1 MKKKADPVL
10 LEVIRNSFETI
21 ADEIALIMLRTAY
34 SAIVRDAMDYSTAIC
49 DSRGRTLAQG
59 LTTPLHLGSFYDAM
73 QHVIRQYEGRI
84 EPGDVFIGNDPYV
97 ASGQHL
103 PDIYIILPIFID
115 GALEGWSTTVAHHV
129 DVGGIIP
136 GSNALGA
143 TEIYQEGLRLPF
155 LKLYDKGNLNQAIW
169 DIILTNVRV
178 PELLLGDLHA
188 QSVACHV
195 GAREY
200 EELFR
205 RYGAE
210 TMHFHID
217 ELHDYAEALA
227 RSEIAE
233 IPDGTYEFTDHIDG
247 LGESPET
254 IVFHVSLTVR
264 GDEVVVDWT
273 GSSPQVKGGVNAPLV
288 FAKAATFAAL
298 RSVMG
303 SEVPN
308 CHGYTRPIT
317 VTAPE
322 RTIVNAVHPAA
333 CGARGISGFRMIDCL
348 FGALAKAVPQKVAAD
363 GCGGATL
370 ATFAGYRGGNAFV
383 FNDILMGSWGGTA
396 PHDGQEGVPHMGAN
410 QSNVPIETIEID
422 FPLRIEHYGLV
433 ADSGGPGK
441 HRGGMAIMREYR
453 ALEDDILLSVRSDK
467 RAHPPHGLAGGSP
480 GAPSWNIVNPGKDQ
494 RIRPVLFTRPD
505 SLDEGDIFR
514 HIKAGG
520 GGYGNPRERDAE
532 AVLADVVAEKVTPDH
547 AAEAYGVIV
556 VGDIDDGFSIDQ
568 AATTRRRQAM
578 ETDSSRNQVPVMKQA
593 QPSSNVTLNFEEK
606 YIPDEKERLKYLL
619 ERYVPLL
626 ARDVNPA
633 NQENHKLILELLD
646 QQTAH
651 TELLGKI
658 APIFATADARPRP
671 LILSD
676 EVERNLG
683 PNRSAEYLG
692 FHADIS
698 YMVVRHLNR
707 GV

>member
-1 MKKKADPVL
+1 MGPAMERTADPVL
-10 LEVIRNSFETI
+10 LEVVKNGFETI

-169 DIILTNVRV
+169 DIILVNVRV

-195 GAREY
+195 GAREF

-210 TMHFHID
+210 TMHFYIN

-247 LGESPET
+247 LGENPET

-273 GSSPQVKGGVNAPLV
+273 GSSSQVKGGVNAPLA
-288 FAKAATFAAL
+288 FTKAATFAAL

-308 CHGYTRPIT
+308 CHGYTRAIT

-322 RTIVNAVHPAA
+322 RTIVNSVHPAA

-348 FGALAKAVPQKVAAD
+348 FGALAKAVPEKVAAD

-370 ATFAGYRGGNAFV
+370 ATFAGYRGTKAFV

-410 QSNVPIETIEID
+410 QSNIPIETIEID

-433 ADSGGPGK
+433 ANSGGPGK
-441 HRGGMAIMREYR
+441 HRGGLAIIREYR
-453 ALEDDILLSVRSDK
+453 ALEDNILLSIRSDK
-467 RAHPPHGLAGGSP
+467 RAHPPHGLAGGRP
-480 GAPSWNIVNPGKDQ
+480 GGPSWNIVNPGTDQ
-494 RIRPVLFTRPD
+494 RILPVLLTRPD
-505 SLDEGDIFR
+505 NLDEGDIFR

-520 GGYGNPRERDAE
+520 GGFGNPLERDAE
-532 AVLADVVAEKVTPDH
+532 AVLADVLAEKVTPDH

-556 VGDIDDGFSIDQ
+556 VGDVDIGFSIDR
-568 AATTRRRQAM
+568 AATARRRQAM
-578 ETDSSRNQVPVMKQA
+578 ETELSR
-593 QPSSNVTLNFEEK
+593 
-606 YIPDEKERLKYLL
+606 
-619 ERYVPLL
+619 
-626 ARDVNPA
+626 
-633 NQENHKLILELLD
+633 
-646 QQTAH
+646 
-651 TELLGKI
+651 
-658 APIFATADARPRP
+658 
-671 LILSD
+671 
-676 EVERNLG
+676 
-683 PNRSAEYLG
+683 
-692 FHADIS
+692 
-698 YMVVRHLNR
+698 
-707 GV
+707 

>member
-1 MKKKADPVL
+1 MEKKTDPVL
-10 LEVIRNSFETI
+10 LEVIKNGFETI
-21 ADEIALIMLRTAY
+21 ADEIALILLRTAY

-73 QHVIRQYEGRI
+73 QHVIGQYEGRI

-136 GSNALGA
+136 GSNSLGA

-169 DIILTNVRV
+169 DIILVNVRV

-195 GAREY
+195 GAREF

-210 TMHFHID
+210 TMHFYID

-247 LGESPET
+247 LGENPET

-273 GSSPQVKGGVNAPLV
+273 GSSSQVKGGVNATLA
-288 FAKAATFAAL
+288 FTKAATFAAL

-308 CHGYTRPIT
+308 CHGYTRAIT

-322 RTIVNAVHPAA
+322 RTIVNSVHPAA

-348 FGALAKAVPQKVAAD
+348 FGALAKAVPEKVAAD

-370 ATFAGYRGGNAFV
+370 ATFAGYRGTKAFV

-410 QSNVPIETIEID
+410 QSNIPIETIEID

-441 HRGGMAIMREYR
+441 HRGGLAIIREYR
-453 ALEDDILLSVRSDK
+453 ALEDNILLSIRSDK

-480 GAPSWNIVNPGKDQ
+480 GAASWNIVNPGRDQ
-494 RIRPVLFTRPD
+494 RILPVLFAHPD
-505 SLDEGDIFR
+505 NLDEGDVFR

-520 GGYGNPRERDAE
+520 GGYGNPLERDAE
-532 AVLADVVAEKVTPDH
+532 AVLADVLAEKVTPDH

-556 VGDIDDGFSIDQ
+556 IGDVDIGYSIDR
-568 AATTRRRQAM
+568 AATARRRRAM
-578 ETDSSRNQVPVMKQA
+578 ETELSR
-593 QPSSNVTLNFEEK
+593 
-606 YIPDEKERLKYLL
+606 
-619 ERYVPLL
+619 
-626 ARDVNPA
+626 
-633 NQENHKLILELLD
+633 
-646 QQTAH
+646 
-651 TELLGKI
+651 
-658 APIFATADARPRP
+658 
-671 LILSD
+671 
-676 EVERNLG
+676 
-683 PNRSAEYLG
+683 
-692 FHADIS
+692 
-698 YMVVRHLNR
+698 
-707 GV
+707 

>member
-1 MKKKADPVL
+1 MKENVDPVL
-10 LEVIRNSFETI
+10 LEVIRNGFESI

-73 QHVIRQYEGRI
+73 QHIIRQYEGRI
-84 EPGDVFIGNDPYV
+84 QPGDVFIGNDPYV

-103 PDIYIILPIFID
+103 PDIYIVLPIFID

-136 GSNALGA
+136 GSNSLGA

-155 LKLYDKGNLNQAIW
+155 LKLYDGGDLNQAIW

-200 EELFR
+200 EALFR
-205 RYGAE
+205 RYGAD
-210 TMHFHID
+210 TMHFYID

-247 LGESPET
+247 LGENPET
-254 IVFHVSLTVR
+254 IVFHVAVTVR
-264 GDEVVVDWT
+264 GDEVAVDWT
-273 GSSPQVKGGVNAPLV
+273 GSSPQVRGGVNSPLV

-348 FGALAKAVPQKVAAD
+348 FGALAEAVPERVAAD

-370 ATFAGYRGGNAFV
+370 ATFAGYRGSKAFV

-410 QSNVPIETIEID
+410 QSNIPIETIEID

-433 ADSGGPGK
+433 ADSGGPGR
-441 HRGGMAIMREYR
+441 HRGGLAIIREYR
-453 ALEDDILLSVRSDK
+453 ALEDDVLLSIRSDK
-467 RAHPPHGLAGGSP
+467 RAHPPHGLAGGGP
-480 GAPSWNIVNPGKDQ
+480 GTPSWNIVNPGTDQ
-494 RIRPVLFTRPD
+494 RILPVLFTQPD
-505 SLDEGDIFR
+505 NLDEGDLFR
-514 HIKAGG
+514 HVKAGG
-520 GGYGNPRERDAE
+520 GGFGNPLERDVE
-532 AVLADVVAEKVTPDH
+532 AVLADVRAEKVTPDH

-556 VGDIDDGFSIDQ
+556 IGDIDNGFSVDR

-578 ETDSSRNQVPVMKQA
+578 EGDSGR
-593 QPSSNVTLNFEEK
+593 
-606 YIPDEKERLKYLL
+606 
-619 ERYVPLL
+619 
-626 ARDVNPA
+626 
-633 NQENHKLILELLD
+633 
-646 QQTAH
+646 
-651 TELLGKI
+651 
-658 APIFATADARPRP
+658 
-671 LILSD
+671 
-676 EVERNLG
+676 
-683 PNRSAEYLG
+683 
-692 FHADIS
+692 
-698 YMVVRHLNR
+698 
-707 GV
+707 

>member
-1 MKKKADPVL
+1 MGRNADPVL
-10 LEVIRNSFETI
+10 LEVIKNGFETI

-115 GALEGWSTTVAHHV
+115 GTLEGWSTTVAHHV

-155 LKLYDKGNLNQAIW
+155 LKLYDGGILNQAIW

-178 PELLLGDLHA
+178 PDLLLGDLHA

-205 RYGAE
+205 RHGAE
-210 TMHFHID
+210 TMHFYIE

-247 LGESPET
+247 LGENPET

-264 GDEVVVDWT
+264 GDEVVVDWA
-273 GSSPQVKGGVNAPLV
+273 GSSPQVRGGINSPLV
-288 FAKAATFAAL
+288 FAKAATLAAL

-308 CHGYTRPIT
+308 CHGYTRPIA

-322 RTIVNAVHPAA
+322 RTIVNAAHPAA

-348 FGALAKAVPQKVAAD
+348 FGALAQAVPDRVAAD

-370 ATFAGYRGGNAFV
+370 ATFAGYRGTKAFV

-410 QSNVPIETIEID
+410 QSNIPIETIEID
-422 FPLRIEHYGLV
+422 FPLRIERYGLL

-441 HRGGMAIMREYR
+441 HRGGLAIIREYR
-453 ALEDDILLSVRSDK
+453 ALEDDVLLSVRSDK
-467 RAHPPHGLAGGSP
+467 RAHPPHGLAGGAP
-480 GAPSWNIVNPGKDQ
+480 GTPSWNIVNPDTE
-494 RIRPVLFTRPD
+494 RRMLPVLFTRPD
-505 SLDEGDIFR
+505 NLDEGDVFR
-514 HIKAGG
+514 HVKAGG
-520 GGYGNPRERDAE
+520 GGYGSPVERDAE
-532 AVLADVVAEKVTPDH
+532 AVLADVVAEKVTPEH
-547 AAEAYGVIV
+547 AADAYGVIV
-556 VGDIDDGFSIDQ
+556 AGDVDSGFSIDR
-568 AATTRRRQAM
+568 AATTRRRRAM
-578 ETDSSRNQVPVMKQA
+578 ATESSR
-593 QPSSNVTLNFEEK
+593 
-606 YIPDEKERLKYLL
+606 
-619 ERYVPLL
+619 
-626 ARDVNPA
+626 
-633 NQENHKLILELLD
+633 
-646 QQTAH
+646 
-651 TELLGKI
+651 
-658 APIFATADARPRP
+658 
-671 LILSD
+671 
-676 EVERNLG
+676 
-683 PNRSAEYLG
+683 
-692 FHADIS
+692 
-698 YMVVRHLNR
+698 
-707 GV
+707 

>member
-1 MKKKADPVL
+1 MKRNVDPVL
-10 LEVIRNSFETI
+10 LEVIKNGFESI

-73 QHVIRQYEGRI
+73 QHIIRQYEGRI
-84 EPGDVFIGNDPYV
+84 HPGDVFIGNDPYV

-103 PDIYIILPIFID
+103 PDIYIVLPVFIN
-115 GALEGWSTTVAHHV
+115 GTLEGWSTTVAHHV

-136 GSNALGA
+136 GSNSLGA

-155 LKLYDKGNLNQAIW
+155 LKLYDEGNLNQAIW

-210 TMHFHID
+210 TMHFYID

-247 LGESPET
+247 LGENPET
-254 IVFHVSLTVR
+254 IVFHVSLTVQ

-273 GSSPQVKGGVNAPLV
+273 GSSPQVKGGVNSPLV

-348 FGALAKAVPQKVAAD
+348 FGALAKAVPDRVTAD

-370 ATFAGYRGGNAFV
+370 ATFAGYRGSTAFV
-383 FNDILMGSWGGTA
+383 FNDILMGSWGGTE

-410 QSNVPIETIEID
+410 QSNIPIETIEID

-433 ADSGGPGK
+433 ADSGGPGM
-441 HRGGMAIMREYR
+441 HRGGLAIIREYR
-453 ALEDDILLSVRSDK
+453 ALEDSVLLSVRSDK
-467 RAHPPHGLAGGSP
+467 RAHPPHGLAGGGS
-480 GAPSWNIVNPGKDQ
+480 GTPSWNIVNPGAGE
-494 RIRPVLFTRPD
+494 RILPVLFTQPD
-505 SLDEGDIFR
+505 NLDEGDVFR
-514 HIKAGG
+514 HVKAGG
-520 GGYGNPRERDAE
+520 GGYGNPLERDAE
-532 AVLADVVAEKVTPDH
+532 AVLADVVAEKVTPAH
-547 AAEAYGVIV
+547 AADAYGVIV
-556 VGDIDDGFSIDQ
+556 VGDVDSGFSIDRE
-568 AATTRRRQAM
+568 ATMRRREAM
-578 ETDSSRNQVPVMKQA
+578 AAESSR
-593 QPSSNVTLNFEEK
+593 
-606 YIPDEKERLKYLL
+606 
-619 ERYVPLL
+619 
-626 ARDVNPA
+626 
-633 NQENHKLILELLD
+633 
-646 QQTAH
+646 
-651 TELLGKI
+651 
-658 APIFATADARPRP
+658 
-671 LILSD
+671 
-676 EVERNLG
+676 
-683 PNRSAEYLG
+683 
-692 FHADIS
+692 
-698 YMVVRHLNR
+698 
-707 GV
+707 